1 MIKLDDL
8 KRNRNYWLDNTK
20 FFLIFLVVIGH
31 FLEPLINNNKIINYV
46 YNFIYVF
53 HMPLFIFI
61 TGFFSKN
68 INNSKKR
75 ILTYFILYIIMQ
87 SIELLITNQKFSM
100 VNAEFALW
108 YLQAII
114 AYNLILPIINKSNSK
129 VVIILSLIIGLI
141 IGFDDRA
148 GHLASLSRIF
158 VMLPFFIMGYF
169 TSEKQLYKL
178 KNKKDIIFAILFLII
193 LIIIIPIA
201 TDKIKNLSGLLQGKF
216 SYNNMKMGAIG
227 ILYRLFWYIIAAIT
241 SFAILTIIPKRKLPC
256 ISKFGTRTLQVYC
269 LHILVILV
277 LKNFNIF
284 EKIDN
289 IKEFMYLLLFA
300 VALVPTLSLK
310 IFWYPFNFIIKLVEK
325 ITNKEIKNV
334 KQASNEYET

>member
-1 MIKLDDL
+1 MKSKKINRTEANCDTTLIQKE
-8 KRNRNYWLDNTK
+8 RNYWLDNTK
-20 FFLIFLVVIGH
+20 FFLILLVVVGH
-31 FLEPLINNNKIINYV
+31 FIEPLINNNKIINDI

-68 INNSKKR
+68 IRNSKKR
-75 ILTYFILYIIMQ
+75 ILTYLILYIIMQ
-87 SIELLITNQKFSM
+87 SIELLITNKKFSM

-108 YLQAII
+108 YLQVII
-114 AYNLILPIINKSNSK
+114 AYNLMLSIINKSNSK
-129 VVIILSLIIGLI
+129 ILIILSLIIGLI
-141 IGFDDRA
+141 IGFDNKA

-158 VMLPFFIMGYF
+158 VMLPFFMMGYL
-169 TSEKQLYKL
+169 TIEEQLYKL
-178 KNKKDIIFAILFLII
+178 KNKKNIIFAILFLII

-227 ILYRLFWYIIAAIT
+227 ILYRLFWYIIATIT
-241 SFAILTIIPKRKLPC
+241 SFAILTIIPKKKLPC

-277 LKNFNIF
+277 LRNLNIF
-284 EKIDN
+284 EKIDS
-289 IKEFMYLLLFA
+289 IKEFMYVLSFS
-300 VALVPTLSLK
+300 VALVPILSLK
-310 IFWYPFNFIIKLVEK
+310 IFSYPFNLIIRLVEK
-325 ITNKEIKNV
+325 IK
-334 KQASNEYET
+334 